1 VHNQRRD
8 VRRAARTRV
17 RTRDLDQIQGI
28 DLKPEFRARLERQ
41 EIDESKP
48 GLGQH
53 VSVERYCR
61 GSDAGDGRV
70 DVTRT
75 TIIDGTRP
83 NDNIMRLLHGQMN
96 SIVTQV
102 Y

>member
-1 VHNQRRD
+1 M
-8 VRRAARTRV
+8 
-17 RTRDLDQIQGI
+17 
-28 DLKPEFRARLERQ
+28 KPEIRARLERQ

-53 VSVERYCR
+53 VSVERYSR
-61 GSDAGDGRV
+61 ESDADNGRV

-83 NDNIMRLLHGQMN
+83 MTI
-96 SIVTQV
+96 S
-102 Y
+102 